1 MSIYYL
7 EHDIENIK
15 GKRIGEFYMIENFK
29 PGIRVE
35 VKLAYLAILN
45 TLVDKASF
53 NEHQEAYLKIDSD
66 YLAKRLGTLANKKV
80 DADKIQSY
88 MIELAELDLLDIKQ
102 DGLYLRRMI

>member
-15 GKRIGEFYMIENFK
+15 GKRTGEFYMIENFK

-45 TLVDKASF
+45 TLIDKASF
-53 NEHQEAYLKIDSD
+53 NEHQEAYLKIDLD
-66 YLAKRLGTLANKKV
+66 YLAERLGTLANKKV
-80 DADKIQSY
+80 DVAKIQSY
-88 MIELAELDLLDIKQ
+88 VTELVELDLLDMKEDAI
-102 DGLYLRRMI
+102 YLRRMI

>member
-1 MSIYYL
+1 M
-7 EHDIENIK
+7 
-15 GKRIGEFYMIENFK
+15 
-29 PGIRVE
+29 
-35 VKLAYLAILN
+35 AYLAILN
-45 TLVDKASF
+45 TLVDMASF